1 MLSPK
6 PRCLYVAT
14 MGSPQRTKSP
24 LPALQSGDLATVAI
38 SRMES
43 ELSWYS
49 HLSADD
55 RSWVNLVAQKGIA
68 NFVEWLEDPRK
79 KKKVSPDVF
88 GSAPQAL
95 TRSINLEQTV
105 ELVRLTIS
113 VVEEFAATLENA
125 RDIQVGVLEYS
136 REIAF
141 ATALVYARAAEA
153 RGGWDA
159 RLEALVVDGVL
170 RGEVDASL
178 LSRANALGWQ
188 GKTPVSVI
196 VGNRPEDDIR
206 RATEAMRRYA
216 KHAQLDVMAGVVG
229 QRLVAIVG
237 GTHDPMGAARHFAN
251 VYAPGPVI
259 AGHIVDSLDQCHFSA
274 QAALS
279 GFDSANAWPGAPR
292 PVSSNDLLPERALG
306 GDDAARELLISK
318 IFKPLVETGGELIET
333 IDALVTYGGI
343 EPASRALFVHAN
355 TVRYRM
361 RKITE
366 VSDYSPM
373 EPRELFVLNIALSI
387 GRLGERH

>member
-1 MLSPK
+1 
-6 PRCLYVAT
+6 
-14 MGSPQRTKSP
+14 
-24 LPALQSGDLATVAI
+24 
-38 SRMES
+38 
-43 ELSWYS
+43 
-49 HLSADD
+49 
-55 RSWVNLVAQKGIA
+55 
-68 NFVEWLEDPRK
+68 
-79 KKKVSPDVF
+79 
-88 GSAPQAL
+88 
-95 TRSINLEQTV
+95 
-105 ELVRLTIS
+105 
-113 VVEEFAATLENA
+113 
-125 RDIQVGVLEYS
+125 
-136 REIAF
+136 
-141 ATALVYARAAEA
+141 
-153 RGGWDA
+153 
-159 RLEALVVDGVL
+159 
-170 RGEVDASL
+170 
-178 LSRANALGWQ
+178 
-188 GKTPVSVI
+188 
-196 VGNRPEDDIR
+196 
-206 RATEAMRRYA
+206 MRRYA